1 MEKDEA
7 RPAPAW
13 DLEKKC
19 GCGSAAIAR
28 WRVIGLVVLTLWAG
42 AMVCGLAFDKA
53 LAAGLF

>member
-28 WRVIGLVVLTLWAG
+28 WRVIALVVGTLWIG
-42 AMVCGLAFDKA
+42 AIILGCAYDLLLAMH
-53 LAAGLF
+53 LF